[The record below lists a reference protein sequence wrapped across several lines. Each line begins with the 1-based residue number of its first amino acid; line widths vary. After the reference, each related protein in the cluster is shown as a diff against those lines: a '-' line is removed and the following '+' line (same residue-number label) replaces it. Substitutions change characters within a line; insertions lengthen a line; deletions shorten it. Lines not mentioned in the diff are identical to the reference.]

1 MLLYMGVVQVDL
13 TERVTH
19 EQSRGKLAAPEE
31 ELPRQREWAVPS
43 YDVNLAWRV

>member
-1 MLLYMGVVQVDL
+1 MLLYMHVVQVDL

-19 EQSRGKLAAPEE
+19 EQSRGKLATPEK

-43 YDVNLAWRV
+43 YDVKLAWRV